1 MQSTNKKTHPNEQT
15 SETPDHTPHKVP
27 GDLPPLVV
35 ILGPT
40 AVGKTGFAIQLAG
53 RMNGEIVSAD
63 SRLLYRGMDI
73 GTAKPSLEQRKQV
86 PHHLIDVAGP
96 DQTWSLTLFKQKAQ
110 EIIRDIQARNQM
122 PFLVGGTG
130 QYIRAIVEDW
140 QIPEVKPDFRLR
152 YALENWAAEIGK
164 DGLHTRLSI
173 LDPVS
178 ARRINPRNLR
188 RTIRALEVIFHS
200 GKKFSAQS
208 QKGSPIYQL
217 VQIGLILPRKEI
229 FDRIDLRIDQMFA
242 DGFVSEVQSLLSEG
256 YPPDLAAFSAIGYS
270 EVIDYL
276 QGKTTLDE
284 AIILIRRRTRLLV
297 RRQANWFK
305 QDDPDIYWFN
315 AEDVPM
321 LEIESLLRCK
331 LQLD

>member
-1 MQSTNKKTHPNEQT
+1 MQSTNKKTRQDEQGNDSLLHKQNE
-15 SETPDHTPHKVP
+15 VA

-40 AVGKTGFAIQLAG
+40 AVGKTGFAIQLA
-53 RMNGEIVSAD
+53 RKMNGEIVSAD

-86 PHHLIDVAGP
+86 PHHLIDVADP
-96 DQTWSLTLFKQKAQ
+96 DQIWSLTLFKQKAQ
-110 EIIRDIQARNQM
+110 EIIHDIQARNRL

-152 YALENWAAEIGK
+152 KALENWADEIGS
-164 DGLHTRLSI
+164 DGLHVRLSV
-173 LDPVS
+173 LDLDS
-178 ARRINPRNLR
+178 ANRIDSRNLR

-200 GKKFSAQS
+200 GKKFSNQ
-208 QKGSPIYQL
+208 QLKGNPIYRL
-217 VQIGLILPRKEI
+217 VQIGLILPRQEL
-229 FDRIDLRIDQMFA
+229 FNHIDLRIDQMFA
-242 DGFVSEVQSLLSEG
+242 DGFVSEVQSLLLKG
-256 YPPDLAAFSAIGYS
+256 YASDLASFSAIGYR
-270 EVIDYL
+270 EVIDFL

-284 AIILIRRRTRLLV
+284 ALILIRRRTRLLV

-315 AEDVPM
+315 AKNIPM

>member
-1 MQSTNKKTHPNEQT
+1 MRSTNKVTHGDEQVNDT
-15 SETPDHTPHKVP
+15 LDRMSNNVNGE
-27 GDLPPLVV
+27 LPPLVV

-40 AVGKTGFAIQLAG
+40 AVGKTGLAIQLAR

-73 GTAKPSLEQRKQV
+73 GTAKPDLEQRKQV
-86 PHHLIDVAGP
+86 PHHLIDVADP
-96 DQTWSLTLFKQKAQ
+96 DQIWSLTLFKQKAQ
-110 EIIRDIQARNQM
+110 QAIGDIQARNQL

-130 QYIRAIVEDW
+130 QYIRAIIEDW
-140 QIPEVKPDFRLR
+140 QIPEVKPDFQLR
-152 YALENWAAEIGK
+152 DALENWAAEIGS

-173 LDPVS
+173 LDPDS
-178 ARRINPRNLR
+178 ARRIDSRNLR

-200 GKKFSAQS
+200 GKQFSAQLL
-208 QKGSPIYQL
+208 KGNPIYQL
-217 VQIGLILPRKEI
+217 VQIGLILPRKVI
-229 FDRIDLRIDQMFA
+229 FERIDLRIDQMFA
-242 DGFVSEVQSLLSEG
+242 DGFISEVQSLLSKG
-256 YPPDLAAFSAIGYS
+256 YASDLASFSAIGYR

-305 QDDPDIYWFN
+305 QDDPDIYWFD
-315 AEDVPM
+315 AEEAPM

>member
-1 MQSTNKKTHPNEQT
+1 MRSTNKKTRRDEQVNDT
-15 SETPDHTPHKVP
+15 LDHMSTKLT

-40 AVGKTGFAIQLAG
+40 AVGKTGLAIQLAR

-73 GTAKPSLEQRKQV
+73 GTAKPNLEQRRQV
-86 PHHLIDVAGP
+86 PHHLIDVADP
-96 DQTWSLTLFKQKAQ
+96 DQIWSLTLFKQKAQ
-110 EIIRDIQARNQM
+110 EAIGDIQARNQL

-140 QIPEVKPDFRLR
+140 QIPEVKPDFQLR
-152 YALENWAAEIGK
+152 DALENWSDEIGS

-173 LDPVS
+173 LDPDS
-178 ARRINPRNLR
+178 ARRIDSRNLR

-200 GKKFSAQS
+200 GKKFSAQ
-208 QKGSPIYQL
+208 QMKGNPIYQL

-242 DGFVSEVQSLLSEG
+242 EGLVSEVQSLLSKG
-256 YPPDLAAFSAIGYS
+256 YASDLASFSAIGYR
-270 EVIDYL
+270 EIIDYL
-276 QGKTTLDE
+276 QGKTTLDD
-284 AIILIRRRTRLLV
+284 AIILIKRRTRLLV

-305 QDDPDIYWFN
+305 QDDPDIYWFD
-315 AEDVPM
+315 AKDLPM